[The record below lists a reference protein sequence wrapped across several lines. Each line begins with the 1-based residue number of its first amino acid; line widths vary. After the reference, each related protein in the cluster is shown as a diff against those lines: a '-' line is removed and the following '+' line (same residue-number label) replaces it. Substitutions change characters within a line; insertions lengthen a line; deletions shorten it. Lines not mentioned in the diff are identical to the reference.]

1 MKKKIIAVLLSACM
15 LVSACPTGAFAMSD
29 EETNTYTA
37 TGDVMQGGA
46 PVVDET
52 PAPEE
57 TAAPE
62 ETPTPAPEETPT
74 PAPAETPAPVE
85 VKAQATPAAGA
96 EEAAPAKQSAE
107 TGVAMTMLLPDDEK
121 PTVDTYRFFNGG
133 TELTEWQQTVAKG
146 EELLEPT
153 APTKE
158 NARFVGWYVG
168 ETPLNF
174 GTVASVSGTEVTVK
188 AKFEAYSYVYFLDE
202 DGDTV
207 VYHTAAGTAGET
219 VGEDVLNAATAKV
232 ELTMSKD
239 KGVVGWSTT
248 QGSDTPETITFAAGV
263 KYVYPVVR
271 NGFWVTFDT
280 NGGDYVAPRFLM
292 EALDLNT
299 VKPTRS
305 GYKFDGWYGADGNP
319 VTTVSETATV
329 TAHWKANSETKY
341 TVIHWLENA
350 DDNEYSSKDIEKKTG
365 ATNSRTNA
373 KAKSY
378 SGFTAQTIEQK
389 TIAGDGST
397 IVNVYY
403 KRNVYDVKFYSY
415 SGWGWDSSP
424 QEYTSLRI
432 TAKYGANIRDKWP
445 TYKGSSTWSTRDGG
459 NTYQVNIDTMPLNGA
474 KFYGPKTSESSETAY
489 YYVEVLPG
497 ESGTTTY
504 NGVQYKLHHSD
515 TSSGSGLTISDED
528 KYPITGFKFETFSA
542 SRNWSGGYNYNNA
555 KFYYSRN
562 SYNIKFINGG
572 DPEKTESRKYQQDI
586 SNVNYTPEKPAG
598 VPANFT
604 FTGWYDN
611 ELCEGTAYDFN
622 GKTMPAQ
629 NITLYAKW
637 QAPVI
642 EATVYLTASADGESK
657 TIEIPY
663 GTKLSDSEKF
673 KALLEN
679 FTEEQPS
686 AWIDSNG
693 ALFNVDTELYSSVT
707 ISPFF
712 PSAKD
717 GFTVTYVEGE
727 NENVATDNQ
736 KYVSGSSARVLPPE
750 NSENFRAWETEDN
763 KLIYPGDKIIVTKN
777 TTLTAVY
784 TNKPQTETITY
795 HYNFGDS
802 TRTFEDRGYPKNT
815 NATVRSRDYVGFT
828 EPTGYKFLGWAT
840 APNGNV
846 EYQPNT
852 KVFVDATGDNNLYA
866 VWQVKTYTVK
876 WVDDDGTTL
885 IYQKDYEYGAMPQ
898 FEGVEPTKAADA
910 QYTYTFKG
918 WNKDYTEV
926 KGNQTYV
933 AVYDKAVNKYTVT
946 WKNEDGSVLDTE
958 EYEYNAVPNYKNGT
972 PTKAST
978 EDTVYTFDGWNPEIV
993 PVTESTEYT
1002 ATYKDSARK
1011 YTVKWLDEDGSLLRE
1026 DTVEYGTMPNYGAN
1040 PTKAADAQYTYTFK
1054 GWTPEVE
1061 TVTGDATYK
1070 ATYTK
1075 EANSYTLTY
1084 DLDGGEWENDT
1095 TYTYPKKYNEEVEV
1109 KADPTKE
1116 GYTFVGWMS
1125 AEVKVEN
1132 GKFTMPAKNVT
1143 LKAKWEANIY
1153 TVTYELNGGEWT
1165 EATNE
1170 FPYEYKATVEVIKT
1184 VPTRE
1189 GYKFSGWR
1197 SEEVTIENDAFTMP
1211 AKDVVLKAVWEA
1223 NPTPTPIPSEEPTPT
1238 PAPTEEPT
1246 PTPAPTEE
1254 PTPTPAPT
1262 EEPTPTPAPTEEP
1275 TPTPAPTE
1283 EPTPTP
1289 APTEE
1294 PTPTPAPNP
1303 NPNPNPATPTPA
1315 PVTPVVPATVAT
1327 PTPTP
1332 TATPSATPSDNG
1344 GKGDGN
1350 NDGEIGETI
1359 NDNETPLAN
1368 GEDIADNATPL
1379 AGLGTG
1385 AWALIN
1391 LILTIVTTLL
1401 SILLLIGYIG
1411 KKKKALEDEDGN
1423 VVLDENGKEV
1433 MEYEKNKKGL
1443 WRLISIIP
1451 ALIAI
1456 IVFIFTEDMTLPM
1469 IFVDKWTIL
1478 HAVIAL
1484 VQVVVMVLCK
1494 KKKDENDEDENAA
1507 NA

>member
-1 MKKKIIAVLLSACM
+1 
-15 LVSACPTGAFAMSD
+15 
-29 EETNTYTA
+29 
-37 TGDVMQGGA
+37 MQGGA

-85 VKAQATPAAGA
+85 VEAQATPAAGA
-96 EEAAPAKQSAE
+96 EETAPAKQSAE
-107 TGVAMTMLLPDDEK
+107 TGIAMTMLRPDDEK
-121 PTVDTYRFFNGG
+121 PTVDTYRFYGADG
-133 TELTEWQQTVAKG
+133 KELTEWQQTVAKG
-146 EELLEPT
+146 DELLEPP

-168 ETPLNF
+168 ETLLSF
-174 GTVASVSGTEVTVK
+174 GAVAAVNGTEVTVT
-188 AKFEAYSYVYFLDE
+188 AKFEEYSYVYFMDE

-248 QGSDTPETITFAAGV
+248 KGGDTETITFAAGV
-263 KYVYPVVR
+263 TYVYPVVK

-280 NGGDYVAPRFLM
+280 DGGDYVAPQFRM
-292 EALDLNT
+292 EPLDLST

-305 GYKFDGWYGADGNP
+305 GYTFDGWYGADGTP

-329 TAHWKANSETKY
+329 TAHWKASNKTEY
-341 TVIHWLENA
+341 TVIHWQENA
-350 DDNEYSSKDIEKKTG
+350 NDDEYSSMDIEKKTG
-365 ATNSRTNA
+365 ATNSTTNA

-378 SGFTAQTIEQK
+378 SGFTAQAITQK

-403 KRNVYDVKFYSY
+403 KRNVYEVKFYTIRHSGGLFGHSY
-415 SGWGWDSSP
+415 YEED
-424 QEYTSLRI
+424 TSLRI
-432 TAKYGANIRDKWP
+432 TAKYGAVIRDRWP
-445 TYKGSSTWSTRDGG
+445 NKPESAWNVSKNGNTWQAGIDVMPLGGATFYERGGSSSHTMVASYYLETVSGGRYELDHQDTVYGYDDSVTEEDRYSITGFTLNESKSTKIRKPYD
-459 NTYQVNIDTMPLNGA
+459 GA
-474 KFYGPKTSESSETAY
+474 KFY
-489 YYVEVLPG
+489 
-497 ESGTTTY
+497 Y
-504 NGVQYKLHHSD
+504 N
-515 TSSGSGLTISDED
+515 
-528 KYPITGFKFETFSA
+528 
-542 SRNWSGGYNYNNA
+542 
-555 KFYYSRN
+555 RN
-562 SYNIKFINGG
+562 SYNIVFMNNGAK
-572 DPEKTESRKYQQDI
+572 DSEVSRKYQQDI
-586 SNVNYTPEKPAG
+586 SDVNYTPKKPAG
-598 VPANFT
+598 VPANFM
-604 FTGWYDN
+604 FAGWYDN

-622 GKTMPAQ
+622 GRTMPAQ

-642 EATVYLTASADGESK
+642 KATVYLTASADGEFK

-663 GTKLSDSEKF
+663 GKKLSDSKEF
-673 KALLEN
+673 KELLK
-679 FTEEQPS
+679 TLPEQPS
-686 AWIDSNG
+686 AWIDSTNG

-717 GFTVTYVEGE
+717 GFTVTYVEDK

-750 NSENFRAWETEDN
+750 NSENFRAWKMEDGT
-763 KLIYPGDKIIVTKN
+763 LIHPGDKITVTKN

-784 TNKPQTETITY
+784 TYKPQTETITY
-795 HYNFGDS
+795 HYNFGGS

-840 APNGNV
+840 APDSNKIAYAAGA
-846 EYQPNT
+846 T
-852 KVFVDATGDNNLYA
+852 VFVDANGDNDLYA
-866 VWQVKTYTVK
+866 VWQVKTYTV
-876 WVDDDGTTL
+876 
-885 IYQKDYEYGAMPQ
+885 
-898 FEGVEPTKAADA
+898 
-910 QYTYTFKG
+910 
-918 WNKDYTEV
+918 
-926 KGNQTYV
+926 
-933 AVYDKAVNKYTVT
+933 
-946 WKNEDGSVLDTE
+946 
-958 EYEYNAVPNYKNGT
+958 
-972 PTKAST
+972 
-978 EDTVYTFDGWNPEIV
+978 
-993 PVTESTEYT
+993 
-1002 ATYKDSARK
+1002 
-1011 YTVKWLDEDGSLLRE
+1011 
-1026 DTVEYGTMPNYGAN
+1026 
-1040 PTKAADAQYTYTFK
+1040 
-1054 GWTPEVE
+1054 
-1061 TVTGDATYK
+1061 
-1070 ATYTK
+1070 
-1075 EANSYTLTY
+1075 TY
-1084 DLDGGEWENDT
+1084 DLDGGEW
-1095 TYTYPKKYNEEVEV
+1095 
-1109 KADPTKE
+1109 
-1116 GYTFVGWMS
+1116 
-1125 AEVKVEN
+1125 
-1132 GKFTMPAKNVT
+1132 
-1143 LKAKWEANIY
+1143 
-1153 TVTYELNGGEWT
+1153 T
-1165 EATNE
+1165 ETTNE
-1170 FPYEYKATVEVIKT
+1170 FPYEYKATVEVVKTVPTREGYKFLGWRSEEVTIENDAFTMPAKDVTLKAKWEANIYKVTYDLDGGEWTETTNEFPYEYKATVEVVKT

-1262 EEPTPTPAPTEEP
+1262 EESTPTPAPN
-1275 TPTPAPTE
+1275 
-1283 EPTPTP
+1283 
-1289 APTEE
+1289 
-1294 PTPTPAPNP
+1294 PNP

-1315 PVTPVVPATVAT
+1315 PVAPVVPATVAT

-1332 TATPSATPSDNG
+1332 TATPSTTPSDNG

-1478 HAVIAL
+1478 HVVIAL